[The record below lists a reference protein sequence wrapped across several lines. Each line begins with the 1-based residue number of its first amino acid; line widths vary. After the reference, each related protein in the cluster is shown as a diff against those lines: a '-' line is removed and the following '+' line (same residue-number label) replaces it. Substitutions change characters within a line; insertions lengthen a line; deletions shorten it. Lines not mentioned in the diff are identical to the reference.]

1 MTADEFEAGYASR
14 GGLTVERLRELG
26 RVVAP
31 CRCGDESCHGWQS
44 VSREGLASEVELG
57 RVTEAEAAEAIRR
70 VSEPTR

>member
-1 MTADEFEAGYASR
+1 MTADEFEAGYAAR
-14 GGLTVERLRELG
+14 GGTSVERLRRLG

-31 CRCGDESCHGWQS
+31 CPCGEADCPGWQS